1 MCEDMTRDVLCNEL
15 IDLTKCIKASECALS
30 QDMMSHVRNMTAIF
44 MSCDDFHY
52 VPMTV
57 QFTDRQYEMILQTAR
72 DLRKLQKRQ
81 RGNTITDVQRKELEL
96 LSRTLT
102 NQLANCQR

>member
-1 MCEDMTRDVLCNEL
+1 MLMCEDMTRDVLCNEL

-57 QFTDRQYEMILQTAR
+57 QQARERLDGQWFSLPTD
-72 DLRKLQKRQ
+72 
-81 RGNTITDVQRKELEL
+81 NTR
-96 LSRTLT
+96 
-102 NQLANCQR
+102 